1 MIMTSREIMKSI
13 ADNWKLDALQES
25 SDVYFFN
32 YNEVNAILNNEK
44 CYVIGR
50 KGMGKTAICQHI
62 INTKSHNCFAE
73 KLSFKNFPFN
83 DLYALQNKQYT
94 AQSEYISLWKY
105 LIYTTICKLMSTN
118 ENIDSAARLELQKLY
133 PQNTIKQLS
142 RKIKE
147 WTSLEFGATIL
158 GNGGSFNIDRTP
170 IDSNKQ
176 LTWIEKVDVLEDI
189 IFQYCDDSKYY
200 IVFDELD
207 EDYRTIYD
215 NNSIKQYERL
225 LTGLFKAV
233 QDVKNTFRGTSLNVQ
248 PIVFLR
254 DDIYARLN
262 DADKNKWSD
271 FEIDLDW
278 NTRKIKQLISFR
290 ISQDA
295 KEASLAGDFQ
305 ASWSRIFEDKNIKY
319 GGHQLKETNKF
330 DYICNSTQ
338 LRPRDFIK
346 YIMACCKIAL
356 EKGEHH
362 ITNQTVKDVDREFSN
377 YLKSEIVDEIYPI
390 LPEIDE
396 IFNILSKMR
405 KQLFKPEEF
414 ISCYNSERKKG
425 IKLHNNVEYVLDV
438 LFNFSI
444 IGNQH
449 RHQEYRNF
457 FRYLHTNMTYNREE
471 IIVIHRG
478 LLKALQIF

>member
-1 MIMTSREIMKSI
+1 MSSREIMKSI

-25 SDVYFFN
+25 TDRYFFN
-32 YNEVNAILNNEK
+32 YNEVNAILNEEK

-62 INTKSHNCFAE
+62 IANKSHDCFSE

-83 DLYALQNKQYT
+83 DLYALQNTQYT
-94 AQSEYISLWKY
+94 TQSEYITLWKY

-118 ENIDSAARLELQKLY
+118 ENIDSNARQELQKLY
-133 PQNTIKQLS
+133 PQNDIKQLS

-158 GNGGSFNIDRTP
+158 GNGGSFQIDRTP
-170 IDSNKQ
+170 VESKKQ

-189 IFQYCDDSKYY
+189 ITNYCDDSKYY

-215 NNSIKQYERL
+215 NNSIKQYEHL

-233 QDVKNTFRGTSLNVQ
+233 QDVKNTFRNSTLNIL

-271 FEIDLDW
+271 FEVDLDW
-278 NTRKIKQLISFR
+278 NTHKIKQLISFR

-295 KEASLAGDFQ
+295 NDASMATNFKD
-305 ASWSRIFEDKNIKY
+305 AWSSIFEY
-319 GGHQLKETNKF
+319 GKITYGDRQQKETTKF

-346 YIMACCKIAL
+346 YIHACCKMAL
-356 EKGEHH
+356 EKGERF
-362 ITNQTVKDVDREFSN
+362 ISNQTVKDVDREFSN
-377 YLKSEIVDEIYPI
+377 YLKSEITDEIYPI
-390 LPEIDE
+390 LPEINE
-396 IFNILSKMR
+396 VFNILSKMR

-414 ISCYNSERKKG
+414 ILCYNNEVHKG
-425 IKLHNNVEYVLDV
+425 SIKHANAEYVLDV

-457 FRYLHTNMTYNREE
+457 FKYLHTNMTYNRDE